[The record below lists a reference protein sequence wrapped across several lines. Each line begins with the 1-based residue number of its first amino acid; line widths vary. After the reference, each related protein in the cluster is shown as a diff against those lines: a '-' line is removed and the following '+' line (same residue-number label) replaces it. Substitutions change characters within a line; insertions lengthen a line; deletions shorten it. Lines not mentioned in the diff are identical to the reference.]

1 MNSSDRIKPSESR
14 GRVSAGVDEAAAGN
28 PPLDRQRLVNR
39 FEVWLDEVLEQDAT
53 PSGMAQEILQRLQMD
68 ESGSETSLESCDL
81 FSLWNAVVGL
91 TQETRNHAG
100 AAQELL
106 RSLGPMATQVA
117 SMEKQVV
124 DLGTTLDR
132 QRSEAEKS
140 LIAEFERI
148 LVRQQKAAEKAK
160 QLTMMKEAAEALIDL
175 RDSLE
180 SALERARTSLQET
193 PPEQPPGFFKRLMG
207 RPTEPKPSAGATEMV
222 LASQA
227 QGLERVEKVLAQWN
241 IRPMDLEGS
250 LFSPVTM
257 RAVEQIDTTD
267 HPDGTLLGI
276 LRPGYWQGKKV
287 FRPAE
292 VRVARNQT
300 ELESQ

>member
-53 PSGMAQEILQRLQMD
+53 PSGMAQEILQRLQKD
-68 ESGSETSLESCDL
+68 EAGSETSLESCDL
-81 FSLWNAVVGL
+81 YSLWNAVVGL

-100 AAQELL
+100 ASQELL
-106 RSLGPMATQVA
+106 RSLGPVATQIA
-117 SMEKQVV
+117 SMERQVA

-148 LVRQQKAAEKAK
+148 LVKQQKAADKAK
-160 QLTMMKEAAEALIDL
+160 QLAMLKEAAEALIL

-193 PPEQPPGFFKRLMG
+193 PPEPPPGFFKRLMG
-207 RPTEPKPSAGATEMV
+207 RPTEPKPQAAAAETV
-222 LASQA
+222 LAAQG
-227 QGLERVEKVLAQWN
+227 QGLERVEKLLAQWN

-292 VRVARNQT
+292 VRVARNQA